1 MTKAG
6 GNVEALAQ
14 PASGRFIMSPPVT
27 LDARQDRSESRKAN
41 RRQVGRLA
49 AYFAAPL
56 WALQMVIWLVAP
68 KVQETTA
75 PFTITNPLLFAL
87 FWLSIAGAV
96 AFSAASAMDVPRTI
110 QGLKSRLSWWA
121 RVLAAIALCL
131 ASAATISIAVALIPA
146 VQGAAI
152 GIMTNM
158 LNGALVILALS
169 LSLSAFVS
177 WRVNRAARSTNI
189 LPTALAAAT
198 IAMIVAIFASGA
210 HSMVGLYFAVAVA
223 GLNGIVWF
231 LWGRASSVD
240 GRR

>member
-1 MTKAG
+1 
-6 GNVEALAQ
+6 
-14 PASGRFIMSPPVT
+14 MSPPVT
-27 LDARQDRSESRKAN
+27 FDASNDRSELRTAD
-41 RRQVGRLA
+41 RRRVGRLA
-49 AYFAAPL
+49 AYLAAPL
-56 WALQMVIWLVAP
+56 WALQMVIWIVAP

-96 AFSAASAMDVPRTI
+96 AFSSASAADVPRSI
-110 QGLKSRLSWWA
+110 QGLNSRVSWWA
-121 RVLAAIALCL
+121 RALATIALFL
-131 ASAATISIAVALIPA
+131 ASAATISIVVALIPA

-152 GIMTNM
+152 SIMTNM

-210 HSMVGLYFAVAVA
+210 NSIVGLYFAVAVA
-223 GLNGIVWF
+223 ALNGVVWF
-231 LWGRASSVD
+231 LWGRAASVD
-240 GRR
+240 ERR

>member
-1 MTKAG
+1 
-6 GNVEALAQ
+6 
-14 PASGRFIMSPPVT
+14 MSPPVT
-27 LDARQDRSESRKAN
+27 HDASKHRSELRTAD
-41 RRQVGRLA
+41 RRRVGRLA
-49 AYFAAPL
+49 AYLAAPL
-56 WALQMVIWLVAP
+56 WALQMVIWIAAP

-96 AFSAASAMDVPRTI
+96 AFSSASAADVPRTI
-110 QGLKSRLSWWA
+110 QGLNSRAGRWA
-121 RVLAAIALCL
+121 RALATIALCL
-131 ASAATISIAVALIPA
+131 ASAATISIVVALIPA

-152 GIMTNM
+152 SIMTNL

-223 GLNGIVWF
+223 ALNGIVWF
-231 LWGRASSVD
+231 LWGRAPSVH
-240 GRR
+240 GPR